1 MERKEDKKMGIKKF
15 IEDAKKSLKLGKFK
29 KNGKKESL
37 ERILEK
43 LRSKKKILDKSIKE
57 KQGKKEE
64 KELKEELEI
73 ITLHIDKGE
82 KLLRQ
87 LSA

>member
-1 MERKEDKKMGIKKF
+1 MERKEYKKMGIKKF
-15 IEDAKKSLKLGKFK
+15 IEGAKKSLKLDKFK

-43 LRSKKKILDKSIKE
+43 LRSKKKILDKSIKA

-64 KELKEELEI
+64 KELREELEI